1 MFLFNFAKKTN
12 SWIVRTTLRISS
24 LKSLYN
30 LTFNPRNKP
39 TNTWSNFQQ
48 LATNTYNYTTSNKQI
63 NTLSTRPLII
73 QLYAKTC
80 CANFFVLEEEGI
92 LENVRSHLQ
101 NKAKVFFLMRGI
113 LNFVLP
119 LLFLL
124 SYIPSNHCFY
134 DRNMWQLMSKINEG
148 IICVH

>member
-48 LATNTYNYTTSNKQI
+48 LATKTYNYTISNKQI
-63 NTLSTRPLII
+63 NTLSTRPLIL

-80 CANFFVLEEEGI
+80 CANFFFVLEEGI
-92 LENVRSHLQ
+92 LENVRSRLQ

-124 SYIPSNHCFY
+124 SYIP
-134 DRNMWQLMSKINEG
+134 
-148 IICVH
+148 